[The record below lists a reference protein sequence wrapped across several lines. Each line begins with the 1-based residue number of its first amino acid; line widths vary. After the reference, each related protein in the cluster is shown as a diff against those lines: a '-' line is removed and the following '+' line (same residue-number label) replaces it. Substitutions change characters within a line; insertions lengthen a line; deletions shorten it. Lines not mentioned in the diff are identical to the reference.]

1 VSPEFKLS
9 ADKLNEKN
17 ANDSDNKKGL
27 INAPKI
33 YIYINTC
40 NIYANIKIVI
50 CTIFV
55 QKKRRA
61 TFVTLL

>member
-33 YIYINTC
+33 YINTC